1 MPSEFI
7 QITLRIPSWRHSIAK
22 KIEISLPPL
31 SSQSNQDV
39 TPVKYQIPYGKGSV
53 DVEIDHP
60 VQILEPNKLDMRDE
74 SELIAGALQ
83 KPYGMPSFEEFA
95 TFDKSLLVI
104 VNDGTRPT
112 PTSRIIRE
120 VAPVLTKHPDVKFI
134 IATGAH
140 RAPTEEEF
148 DLIFGEYYSEFADR
162 IFSHDAR
169 KSEDMVYLGTSTN
182 GTEMYVNKMLTE
194 ADNIL
199 VIGSVE
205 PHYFGGYTGGRKSF
219 LPGVASYETI
229 EQNHKLALSNR
240 ARSLALDG
248 NPVHEDMV
256 DALENLKGMNVFSI
270 QTVLTG
276 DHKIFDVTAGDLHE
290 SFYAAI
296 ESANSIFCVPL
307 EERADIVITVAPYPM
322 DVDLYQSQKA
332 IDNGKF
338 ALRRDGVLI
347 FVSRCAD
354 GIGGKTFFNL
364 LSCASSP
371 QEVLYAI
378 NKDYKLGYHKAA
390 KLAQIGVWARM
401 MGVTELEDDLL
412 RAVQMEPMPDIQ
424 TAVDEAIAHI
434 RAQGKEPTFILL
446 PAGSLTI
453 PHIADSGL
461 SDGWMRVRSDSDIK
475 EMMDC
480 LDVVFEG

>member
-1 MPSEFI
+1 M
-7 QITLRIPSWRHSIAK
+7 
-22 KIEISLPPL
+22 
-31 SSQSNQDV
+31 
-39 TPVKYQIPYGKGSV
+39 KYQIPYGKGTV
-53 DVEIDHP
+53 DVEIDVP
-60 VQILEPNKLDMRDE
+60 VQILEPNRLEIKAD
-74 SELIAGALQ
+74 SELIRNALEN
-83 KPYGMPSFEEFA
+83 PIGMEGFDRFA
-95 TFDKSLLVI
+95 TPDRSLLVI

-112 PTSRIIRE
+112 PTARIIRE
-120 VAPVLTKHPDVKFI
+120 VAPVLAHHPDVKFL

-140 RAPTEEEF
+140 RAPTDEEF
-148 DLIFGEYYSEFADR
+148 DLIFGEYYQEFRDR

-169 KSEDMVYLGTSTN
+169 KGEDMVYLGTSTN
-182 GTEMYVNKMLTE
+182 GTEMYVNRMLTE

-240 ARSLALDG
+240 ARSLALEG

-256 DALENLKGMNVFSI
+256 DALENLKDMNVFSI

-276 DHKIFDVTAGDLHE
+276 DHRIFDVTAGDLHE

-307 EERADIVITVAPYPM
+307 DERKDIVITVAPYPM

-332 IDNGKF
+332 IDNAKF
-338 ALRRDGVLI
+338 ALKNGGVLI

-364 LSCASSP
+364 LSGASTC
-371 QEVLYAI
+371 QDVLYKI

-390 KLAQIGVWARM
+390 KLAQIGIWARM
-401 MGVTELEDDLL
+401 MGVTELPDDLL
-412 RAVQMEPMPDIQ
+412 RAVNMEPMPSIQ
-424 TAVDEAIAHI
+424 SAVDDAISHV
-434 RAQGKEPTFILL
+434 RSRGKEPTILL
-446 PAGSLTI
+446 LPSGSLTV
-453 PHIADSGL
+453 PYLKDSGL
-461 SDGWMRVRSDSDIK
+461 SDGWMKVRSDVKIE
-475 EMMDC
+475 EMLQC
-480 LDVVFEG
+480 LDVVFEN